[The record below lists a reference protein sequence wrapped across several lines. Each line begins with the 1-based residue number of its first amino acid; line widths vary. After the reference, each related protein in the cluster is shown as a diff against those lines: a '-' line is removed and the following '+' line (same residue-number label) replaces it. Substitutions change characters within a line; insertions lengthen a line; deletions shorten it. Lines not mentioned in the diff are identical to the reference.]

1 MTTATSTLAQPKLR
15 LRTPEDILAGTPYL
29 FGFHPSDSIVA
40 LGVRG
45 RMLRFHMRDDLRDPG
60 EDIDAL
66 AESYADMFRRQ
77 HVDHVVLIGY
87 GAPEHVEPLLRA
99 TTAGMRRHGIAVH
112 EMLWAHKGRYRSL
125 ICDSADCCPAEGLP
139 YDVTATAVAA
149 TATLIGMVALPDRAT
164 LVRSLAAP
172 TGPALDTAERAA
184 RHAQARLARSAGTP
198 ADGIADLDAALRR
211 TRDGDRLADEEI
223 AWLAFLIHSLRLRDE
238 AWMRIDRD
246 GEPALD
252 VHDRLWSDVLRRC
265 APTFAAPAAMLVAYA
280 AWRSGNGVR
289 SRIAVERALDA
300 DPGYSAA
307 RLMAEILDRGLSPQ
321 SLPPIV
327 RRARREPAPTR
338 RRVARRRR
346 R

>member
-1 MTTATSTLAQPKLR
+1 MTTVTSTIAQPRLR

-45 RMLRFHMRDDLRDPG
+45 RRLRFHLRDDLRDQC
-60 EDIDAL
+60 EDLGTL
-66 AESYADMFRRQ
+66 AEGYAGMFHRQ
-77 HVDHVVLIGY
+77 RVDHVVLIGY
-87 GAPEHVEPLLRA
+87 GPPERVEPLLLA
-99 TTAGMRRHGIAVH
+99 TAAAMRRQDVAVH
-112 EMLWAHKGRYRSL
+112 EMLWAHEGRYRSL
-125 ICDSADCCPAEGLP
+125 ICDSPCCCPAEGVP
-139 YDVTATAVAA
+139 YDITASAVAA
-149 TATLIGMVALPDRAT
+149 TATLIGMVALPDRAS
-164 LVRSLAAP
+164 LVDSLAAP
-172 TGPALDTAERAA
+172 TGAALDTAERAA
-184 RHAQARLARSAGTP
+184 RHAQTRLARSASTP
-198 ADGIADLDAALRR
+198 ADGLAALDAALRR
-211 TRDGDRLADEEI
+211 TRAGDRLTDEEV
-223 AWLAFLIHSLRLRDE
+223 AWIAFLIHNLRLRDE

-246 GEPALD
+246 GEPDLA
-252 VHDRLWSDVLRRC
+252 VHEHLWTDVLRRC
-265 APTFAAPAAMLVAYA
+265 VPAFSAPAAMLVAYA

-307 RLMAEILDRGLSPQ
+307 KLMAEILDRGLSPQ

-327 RRARREPAPTR
+327 RRERRPAPAR